1 MPPQHYFQ
9 FELRTANGQLDN
21 IVKDQIFTLA
31 LLSKFRCFS
40 CLNLRWTLRHV
51 WFELKIKKT
60 NPSQWYMQNLSP
72 KTILSR
78 GIYAFFRCGC
88 YALYVKYGP
97 IFPSINADHR
107 TSRMNTDPSA
117 YKGNVSYNALSLI
130 FRFLWRAEPWNY
142 QDIIQMMEL

>member
-60 NPSQWYMQNLSP
+60 NPSQWCMQNLSP

-117 YKGNVSYNALSLI
+117 YKGSVSYNALSLI
-130 FRFLWRAEPWNY
+130 FRFLWRAEP
-142 QDIIQMMEL
+142 